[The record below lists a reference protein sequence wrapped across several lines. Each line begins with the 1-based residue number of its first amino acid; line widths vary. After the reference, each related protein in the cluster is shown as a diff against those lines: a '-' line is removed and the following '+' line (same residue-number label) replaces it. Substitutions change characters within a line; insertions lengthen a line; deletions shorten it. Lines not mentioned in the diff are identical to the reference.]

1 MPIWQMNGID
11 EAFSWHIAWQ
21 NLDQAPFL
29 QILANDERRQHGQ
42 SKPAEN
48 RLRQRLV
55 VVDAQRTGYRD
66 RNIAVAAIEMPDP
79 CVFMKV

>member
-1 MPIWQMNGID
+1 MPIRQMNGID

-21 NLDQAPFL
+21 NLDQTACL
-29 QILANDERRQHGQ
+29 QIFANDERRQYGQ

-55 VVDAQRTGYRD
+55 IVDTQRARD
-66 RNIAVAAIEMPDP
+66 RNDN
-79 CVFMKV
+79 